1 MILKIKKLNPEA
13 KLPEFA
19 HAGDAGLD
27 LFSLTEVTLKPG
39 EFTRILTGVALQIPI
54 GHVGLIW
61 DKSGLASNYGLKVLG
76 GVVDAGYRGE
86 VQVGMINLSKKSY
99 TIEKHHKVAQM
110 LIQKVSSPK
119 IKEVKKLSDT
129 ARGKGGFGSTGK

>member
-13 KLPEFA
+13 KLPSYA
-19 HAGDAGLD
+19 HPGDAGMD
-27 LFSLTEVTLKPG
+27 LFALQEVILKPG
-39 EFTRILTGVALQIPI
+39 EFTRIPTGVAMEIPT

-61 DKSGLASNYGLKVLG
+61 DKSGMAANFGLKTLG

-86 VQVGMINLSKKSY
+86 VQVGMINLSQKSY

-110 LIQKVSSPK
+110 LIQKVESPSV
-119 IKEVKKLSDT
+119 EETTELTDT
-129 ARGKGGFGSTGK
+129 SRGIGAFGSTGK